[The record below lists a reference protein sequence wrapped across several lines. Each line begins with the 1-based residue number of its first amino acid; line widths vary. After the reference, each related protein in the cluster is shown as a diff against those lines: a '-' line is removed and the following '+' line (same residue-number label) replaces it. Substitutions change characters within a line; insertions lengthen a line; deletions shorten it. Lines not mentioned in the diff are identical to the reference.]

1 MADATTTTTLRP
13 RPGLLWRLF
22 VLGGVG
28 TMAAVTVN
36 DEAWEQFRGVTGDSV
51 SREQVRQ
58 LLVGTAAVHAGEAV
72 LTLLRA
78 RRIGVAHPWRW
89 AFANLVWG
97 FPVMFRLGR
106 AKRALRAAPAVAP
119 ADAAPLDLAA

>member
-1 MADATTTTTLRP
+1 MADLTTTTVRP
-13 RPGLLWRLF
+13 RPNLLWRLL

-28 TMAAVTVN
+28 TMTAVTVN
-36 DEAWEQFRGVTGDSV
+36 DEAWEQFRDLTGDSV

-58 LLVGTAAVHAGEAV
+58 VLVGTAAVHAGEAL
-72 LTLLRA
+72 LTLVRA
-78 RRIGVAHPWRW
+78 KRIGVAHPWRW

-106 AKRALRAAPAVAP
+106 AKRALRAVDATATAT
-119 ADAAPLDLAA
+119 ADAALLDAA